1 MIGLR
6 KHLKNLQ
13 RYRDLLRELVI
24 RDIKIKY
31 RRSMLGVFWS
41 FLNPLFT
48 MIVMTMIFSTFFA
61 RNIDNFPVYLLTGR
75 LLFDFYSHGSKAA
88 MRSIRSNA
96 SLIKKV
102 YVPKYIYP
110 LSSVLS
116 TFVTFAISLLVLFM
130 VMLATRVQFTVNF
143 VFFIIPIVYLLLFTL
158 GAGLILAC
166 ISVFFRDIE
175 HLYDVFLVLLMYTTP
190 IFYPAEIVPQQY
202 QILLRINP
210 LYHIVSAF
218 REVLLF
224 GSPPS
229 LELNLT
235 AMIISVSFFLTGIF
249 VFYKK
254 QDSFILFI

>member
-1 MIGLR
+1 
-6 KHLKNLQ
+6 
-13 RYRDLLRELVI
+13 
-24 RDIKIKY
+24 
-31 RRSMLGVFWS
+31 MLGVFWS